1 MKSEYELSFRFMKVG
16 LFYDQRKV
24 TIKVRLSAWL
34 KEHAPVTGVKIND
47 PVMSLG
53 TAANITGLSESA
65 LRKYEAT
72 GLIIF
77 HRNDANR
84 RMVSLEDIERIR
96 MIQNLIKKQGL
107 NSEGI
112 LRLWTLFPCWE
123 LKGCS
128 TEERKDC
135 PAMVDS
141 QRPCWILLEN
151 KGCMGE
157 PDCRT
162 CEVYRFGAYCTED
175 LKSIIRKSFSPKKN
189 QTNKG

>member
-1 MKSEYELSFRFMKVG
+1 M
-16 LFYDQRKV
+16 
-24 TIKVRLSAWL
+24 RLSTWL

-53 TAANITGLSESA
+53 TASNITGLSESA
-65 LRKYEAT
+65 LRKYEVT

-77 HRNDANR
+77 HRNDTNR

-112 LRLWTLFPCWE
+112 LRLWTLFPCWD
-123 LKGCS
+123 LKECS
-128 TEERKDC
+128 SEEREDC
-135 PAMVDS
+135 QATVDS
-141 QRPCWILLEN
+141 QRPCWVLMKN
-151 KGCMGE
+151 KGCMSE
-157 PDCRT
+157 LDCRN

-175 LKSIIRKSFSPKKN
+175 LKSIIRESFNSKK
-189 QTNKG
+189 QKIT